1 MAGVK
6 VLRPFTIQERDRIN
20 IRIIHPDF
28 KNCILHLNDNIDK
41 IVSVT
46 LTTSHIEA
54 CCLLV
59 KASVSEA

>member
-46 LTTSHIEA
+46 LTTSHIEVVA
-54 CCLLV
+54 MISRTC
-59 KASVSEA
+59 S

>member
-46 LTTSHIEA
+46 LTTSHTE
-54 CCLLV
+54 CVCVL
-59 KASVSEA
+59 KKYNK

>member
-28 KNCILHLNDNIDK
+28 KNCILHLNDNIDN
-41 IVSVT
+41 IVSFT
-46 LTTSHIEA
+46 LTSTHIEA
-54 CCLLV
+54 CCLLRRQDEV
-59 KASVSEA
+59 EA

>member
-54 CCLLV
+54 CCLLRRQDEV
-59 KASVSEA
+59 EA

>member
-28 KNCILHLNDNIDK
+28 KNCILHLDVNIGK
-41 IVSVT
+41 IVSFT
-46 LTTSHIEA
+46 LVSTHIEA
-54 CCLLV
+54 CCLLRRQDEV
-59 KASVSEA
+59 EA